1 MKKKM
6 IICIVFGA
14 LCISSLVIT
23 ILNILNSKLD
33 LIVINITA
41 ILCTGYTAILQ
52 MMDLIELK
60 IKNEI
65 KKETIKSTEEIHKDT
80 DPIKIKDNKIY
91 SVYDYKLL
99 NDPAILMN
107 LKANTCDV
115 IDEFENIKI
124 LSEVDKIY
132 AYIKL
137 DVFDIEEQAYILA
150 RLMAYD
156 FDNSFA
162 KILIKHRHDMKKL
175 KNVILIEMEDMP
187 ITIYKI

>member
-1 MKKKM
+1 
-6 IICIVFGA
+6 
-14 LCISSLVIT
+14 
-23 ILNILNSKLD
+23 
-33 LIVINITA
+33 
-41 ILCTGYTAILQ
+41 

-91 SVYDYKLL
+91 SAYDYKLL

-175 KNVILIEMEDMP
+175 KNVILTEMEDMP